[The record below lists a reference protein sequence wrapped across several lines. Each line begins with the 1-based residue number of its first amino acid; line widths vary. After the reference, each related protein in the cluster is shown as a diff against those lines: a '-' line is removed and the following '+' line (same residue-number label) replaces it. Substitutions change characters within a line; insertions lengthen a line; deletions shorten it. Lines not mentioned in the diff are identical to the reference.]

1 MIKQG
6 YLHSMKKTT
15 RVIRTLIC
23 LTVLISSYSSAF
35 SQSKETLE
43 AHKRRWDTPAWT
55 DTLKNPYSHVSTA
68 ADSGKVIY
76 MKICSV
82 CHGNSGKGDGI
93 AAAGLSVKPANHTAD
108 NVQLQTDGSLYYE
121 LTNGHAPMPAYK
133 TVLTDKQR
141 WWLICFIR
149 TLNPKSKAGSK
160 AVNK

>member
-1 MIKQG
+1 
-6 YLHSMKKTT
+6 SM
-15 RVIRTLIC
+15 TL
-23 LTVLISSYSSAF
+23 VA
-35 SQSKETLE
+35 QKETMD
-43 AHKRRWDTPAWT
+43 AHKRRWDTPAWS
-55 DTLKNPYSHVSTA
+55 DTLKNPFIHVSTA

-82 CHGNSGKGDGI
+82 CHGTSGKGDGV
-93 AAAGLSVKPANHTAD
+93 AAAGLAVRPANHTAD

-149 TLNPKSKAGSK
+149 
-160 AVNK
+160 